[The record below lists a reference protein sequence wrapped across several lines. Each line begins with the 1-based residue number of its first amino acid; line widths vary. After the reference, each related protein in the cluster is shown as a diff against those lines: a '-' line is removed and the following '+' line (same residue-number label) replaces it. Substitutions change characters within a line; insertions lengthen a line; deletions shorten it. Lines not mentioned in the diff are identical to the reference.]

1 MIRGPSQLTLRL
13 CMIAIA
19 CLGLNLW
26 LFRFGWIAGLIG
38 LNVSKHVLIAC
49 LCQSLGVNRE
59 LPASRSTNQS
69 D

>member
-1 MIRGPSQLTLRL
+1 
-13 CMIAIA
+13 MIAIA